1 MHVVQLEI
9 VLTYVKVMSAE
20 SKFLSHQQLLELYR
34 NISRSLNQ
42 LSKNHRPKDI
52 FLSSQNSTSSSQE
65 HYNDSANAWMYIL
78 FVLMFYAFSIVIL
91 MIKYIRRERE
101 GSKLE
106 YYYNEFVK
114 RDWYKDKNLYDSRGR
129 RIHFKVSHIRR
140 CYFIQITYNSC
151 LT

>member
-1 MHVVQLEI
+1 MSVHVAQFEI
-9 VLTYVKVMSAE
+9 VFTYVKVMSAE
-20 SKFLSHQQLLELYR
+20 SKFLSHQQLLELYK

-42 LSKNHRPKDI
+42 LSKNQRQKDI
-52 FLSSQNSTSSSQE
+52 FLSQNTTSSQE

-129 RIHFKVSHIRR
+129 RIHFKVR
-140 CYFIQITYNSC
+140 YVYTY
-151 LT
+151 